1 MRHLLVVDDDA
12 AVADVMRLG
21 LEADGTCRVT
31 IAPGATEALEAIDR
45 DRPHAAIIDAVLP
58 QVPGLVLAR
67 TVIDLGVPVLIVS
80 GDPALQ
86 KGLAEAGCPFL
97 LKPFHL
103 SQLAAETR
111 MLLDTATARKIE
123 VARALD
129 RMLAAKEEL
138 AEVTEQTRRLVEES
152 RRFREEVAVR
162 YRVHF
167 LDDGDG
173 VIDGVQLGI
182 WNRRA
187 SDPGGAPY
195 RHSEHRGRV

>member
-12 AVADVMRLG
+12 AVADVMRMG

-31 IAPGATEALEAIDR
+31 MAPGAAEALEAIDV

-58 QVPGLVLAR
+58 RISGLVLAR
-67 TVIDLGVPVLIVS
+67 TVIEIGVPVLIVS

-111 MLLDTATARKIE
+111 LLLDTATARRNE
-123 VARALD
+123 VALALD
-129 RMLAAKEEL
+129 RMIAAREEL
-138 AEVTEQTRRLVEES
+138 AAVAEQTRRLME
-152 RRFREEVAVR
+152 
-162 YRVHF
+162 
-167 LDDGDG
+167 
-173 VIDGVQLGI
+173 
-182 WNRRA
+182 
-187 SDPGGAPY
+187 
-195 RHSEHRGRV
+195 